1 MNSREQAVL
10 VFLIV
15 VLLAGAGV
23 SAFRRYRLQ
32 QNLKAVRVAIVQDSA
47 ARLQSS
53 VSGSPTPDPG
63 SPTPFMDLNTASPSE
78 LDLLPGIGPALAQ
91 RIVEYREK
99 HGGFKTIEELK
110 QVPGIGPKKLEAIRD
125 RVTVVR

>member
-1 MNSREQAVL
+1 MNSRERAVL

-32 QNLKAVRVAIVQDSA
+32 QNLKAVRVAIVQDST

-53 VSGSPTPDPG
+53 VSGSATPDPG
-63 SPTPFMDLNTASPSE
+63 SPTPFLDLNTASASE

-91 RIVEYREK
+91 RIIEYRTK
-99 HGGFKTIEELK
+99 QGGFRTVDELLK
-110 QVPGIGPKKLEAIRD
+110 VSGIGPKKFEAIRE
-125 RVTVVR
+125 RITVNP